1 MAAYKPDQGRM
12 VRMAVFWSCA
22 ALIFY
27 GCKSLREVLSGVSET
42 LAKPVFDGFEK
53 LPVVGV
59 QLTPAF
65 LIAAVCFVG
74 GLFVAWRLQEK
85 PRNADL
91 LIETE
96 TELRKV
102 TWPSAQEVFNSS
114 LVVVVCV
121 VVLMAFLA
129 GADWLLARVTNN
141 ILGIGG

>member
-12 VRMAVFWSCA
+12 ARMAVFWAGA

-27 GCKSLREVLSGVSET
+27 GCKALSETLSGVSET
-42 LAKPVFDGFEK
+42 LAAPFSESFRR

-59 QLTPAF
+59 ELTPAF

-74 GLFVAWRLQEK
+74 AVIVGRRLLERPK
-85 PRNADL
+85 NADL

-102 TWPSAQEVFNSS
+102 TWPGAQEVFNSS